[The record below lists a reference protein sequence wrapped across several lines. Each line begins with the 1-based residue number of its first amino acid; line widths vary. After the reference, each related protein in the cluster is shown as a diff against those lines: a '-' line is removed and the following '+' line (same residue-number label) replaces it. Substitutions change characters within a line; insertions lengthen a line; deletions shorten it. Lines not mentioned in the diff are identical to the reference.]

1 MKSRILY
8 RKTVRP
14 ASPRALL
21 RSSAK
26 RLAALL
32 LLPLILCGCLLPGAG
47 RAELPVYERERWHP
61 TAPVPR
67 EGVRK
72 IACIGDSIT
81 WGFGVLVPD
90 MRTDL
95 TYPALLE
102 RLLGDGYQVLNYG
115 MSGRTLLAEGDA
127 PYASE
132 AFTALSLASGAE
144 AFLILL
150 GTNDSK
156 LRNWHGSLFQQEL
169 EAFVRAYRDLPQRP
183 RILLATPPKAF
194 PLKETGLEMYGIRD
208 EIIRNEIVPMV
219 RETAEK
225 LNVTLVDLYVCTESH
240 PEWFPDGIHPNAEGN
255 QALAEIFA
263 SCLRADPP
271 AGSE

>member
-1 MKSRILY
+1 MTSFPSSRAGFQSLLK
-8 RKTVRP
+8 RRP
-14 ASPRALL
+14 ALFLL
-21 RSSAK
+21 AF
-26 RLAALL
+26 LL
-32 LLPLILCGCLLPGAG
+32 YGCLLSGAG
-47 RAELPVYERERWHP
+47 QAELPVYERERYHP
-61 TAPVPR
+61 TAPVVL

-102 RLLGDGYQVLNYG
+102 RLLGEEYQVLNYG

-127 PYASE
+127 PYTAES
-132 AFTALSLASGAE
+132 FTPLSLASEAE

-156 LRNWHGSLFQQEL
+156 LRNWHGSLFQGEL
-169 EAFVRAYRDLPQRP
+169 EAFVSAYRDLPQRP
-183 RILLATPPKAF
+183 KVLLATPPKAF
-194 PLKETGLEMYGIRD
+194 PLKETGLEAYGIRD

-219 RETAEK
+219 REAAGK
-225 LNVTLVDLYVCTESH
+225 LDVTLVDLYAFTENH

-255 QALAEIFA
+255 QAIAEIFA
-263 SCLRADPP
+263 SYILSEPP
-271 AGSE
+271 ARSE